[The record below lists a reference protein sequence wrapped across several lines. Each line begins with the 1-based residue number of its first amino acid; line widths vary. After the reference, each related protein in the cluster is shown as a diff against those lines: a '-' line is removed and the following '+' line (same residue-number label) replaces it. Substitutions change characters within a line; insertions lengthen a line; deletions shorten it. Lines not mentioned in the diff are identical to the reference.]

1 MWSAPASVAFEG
13 EQGEVRLKM
22 QYDDDHVS
30 FIVEDTG
37 IGIASSD
44 QQTIFQE
51 FKQLGAKPSAEGLG
65 LGLAITKRICDLL
78 KIPLVLMI

>member
-1 MWSAPASVAFEG
+1 MTMYPLL
-13 EQGEVRLKM
+13 LKTEL
-22 QYDDDHVS
+22 V
-30 FIVEDTG
+30 
-37 IGIASSD
+37 ASSD

-78 KIPLVLMI
+78 KIL